1 MFPERVCHH
10 CLILTAGAFAHAV
23 FRFLQFWVTC
33 RRGGSPSSHF
43 VSFILPVLPYPTKQP
58 ACLGWAPVVALDINR
73 PDRHAPTPL
82 SRKPTRAFTDLVRK
96 HFVLFKLRAAAG
108 PISPRC
114 GQTCEWAR
122 CTSPFLHSQLAQSR
136 QGTISASTRAFVAF
150 WVVVRGISVI
160 WTVQVDRG
168 TRVAIDPD
176 PNRTSTHMLW
186 ANKCGA
192 SSHLH
197 SVNRCDECDGP

>member
-23 FRFLQFWVTC
+23 FRFLHSFFGSHVDG
-33 RRGGSPSSHF
+33 GGSPSSHF
-43 VSFILPVLPYPTKQP
+43 VSFILPVLPYPTRQP
-58 ACLGWAPVVALDINR
+58 ACLGWAPVVALDINQ

-82 SRKPTRAFTDLVRK
+82 SRKPTRAFTALVRK

-114 GQTCEWAR
+114 GQTCECAR

-136 QGTISASTRAFVAF
+136 QRGTISASTRAFVAF
-150 WVVVRGISVI
+150 S
-160 WTVQVDRG
+160 
-168 TRVAIDPD
+168 
-176 PNRTSTHMLW
+176 
-186 ANKCGA
+186 CG
-192 SSHLH
+192 S
-197 SVNRCDECDGP
+197 